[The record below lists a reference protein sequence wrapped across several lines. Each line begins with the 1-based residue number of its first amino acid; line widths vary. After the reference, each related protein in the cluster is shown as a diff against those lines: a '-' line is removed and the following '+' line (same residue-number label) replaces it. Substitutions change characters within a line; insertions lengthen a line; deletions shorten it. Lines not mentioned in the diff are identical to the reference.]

1 MMKHSFEIEIR
12 QVEGRE
18 PELHGIVLQEGR
30 AASER
35 REIFTPGSVQWP
47 SEGIAIL
54 PEHRG
59 SVESRAQPVR
69 ESDGRLTIR
78 ARATDALRAAVQ
90 SGKRYMSV
98 EFNAL
103 EERQTGGGIREITRA
118 LVSAAALVASPEYDM
133 TAAEVRN
140 KHRREWPWL

>member
-1 MMKHSFEIEIR
+1 MKHSFEIELR
-12 QVEGRE
+12 ETGRE

-35 REIFTPGSVQWP
+35 REIFTLGSVRWP
-47 SEGIAIL
+47 SEGIEIM

-59 SVESRAQPVR
+59 SVESRAHPIR

-90 SGKRYMSV
+90 AGKRYMSV
-98 EFNAL
+98 EFHAL
-103 EERQTGGGIREITRA
+103 EQRTTAGGIREITRA
-118 LVSAAALVASPEYDM
+118 LVTGAALVANPEYDM

-140 KHRREWPWL
+140 KDRREWPWL